1 MEEVGAESAPVDF
14 GTSGDDMPE
23 WKDIDSTLGVPKPWS
38 MVDVPDLFLTN
49 LIHDVDHTFTDDSLT
64 DFSSTM
70 NNSGSETESNSDAF
84 KDFMMRQSS
93 PESLSNT
100 PPLVQHGSEGGVDSA
115 MTSPPDF
122 PMDGQDM
129 TPLTNQQLASIFG
142 FSPTSSWNQEPT
154 QGISPTSVQQ
164 SPPMPVHKP
173 VIPIRPTSSLPDS
186 QLSDS
191 QVPSG
196 TPTQESILAPL
207 HMQPGSN
214 SNAMTALNRLRA
226 VTHECEKKKQAN
238 KQRQVK
244 SSSPATTPQ
253 ASTSSSMPADASD
266 MWTRKNAHNAI
277 ERRYRS
283 NINDRI
289 AGLRDVVPA
298 LREMQSRGPRRKR
311 RRGKAEEVEL
321 VDGIRAATKLSK
333 ATILSKATEYICYL
347 KSREVRLSREVAGLH
362 MLLRSLEGG
371 DELMSQWNA
380 EMERL
385 HAMYPPMDAVY
396 PDGPTVPLSPS
407 EDAEEG
413 DLVDESDD
421 ADDSESVSS
430 GGEPMRTKAARYM
443 LGAFLIPSLLG
454 RADWGTEAPG
464 VVPQTHVMGVCHQLW
479 KRSLGSSDAAH
490 PYDHIP
496 FYDLVWEFLRGC
508 TLLGLVV
515 VVLLSI
521 GAHIRQWSRRLS
533 LKQSSRLQFVAG
545 AEALLRTPAEQAQ
558 AAEPVDRGHAKRM
571 YAQLGELL
579 HVPRTYMALTWG
591 TAYACLCLL
600 ATVIPGVTAW
610 IRYASVD
617 PTVSLLHRRAHMRRA
632 ELEVTLGGDI
642 QPDLAQ
648 RLYTLVMVQYAA
660 RVYGAA
666 LDETL
671 LLALIYCD
679 LAQHTRLPFLMR
691 HGAYLW
697 RTTGARLVDAP
708 NSDEASQRMLAE
720 LLSVPVPQALDYART
735 TTTETSVIISPLAN
749 MLEALRHEALLSYWT
764 TMITSMMRTASLAEK
779 QWSPNVLDVIKDSA
793 SLKDI
798 QQQLRTLS
806 RDGASSAAFTEQMLV
821 AHGMLDLAAGRLTR
835 AQMHARSLKQHQPT
849 SLAAQQFLALWK
861 DTPLVA
867 GVPNGPVDM
876 LASVVIGWFV
886 LLRKQH
892 LHGDKQE
899 VSDQVAVCT
908 STLQALASQC
918 LWTFVSPPEKGG
930 HVHFQPKQ
938 APCLV
943 HALDLLLDQLNP

>member
-1 MEEVGAESAPVDF
+1 MKEMGTESAPVDF
-14 GTSGDDMPE
+14 GTSVEDMNE
-23 WKDIDSTLGVPKPWS
+23 WKDMDSALYVPKPWS

-64 DFSSTM
+64 DFSNTM

-93 PESLSNT
+93 PESLSDT
-100 PPLVQHGSEGGVDSA
+100 PPLVHHSGDSGVNGT
-115 MTSPPDF
+115 MTSPPDLH
-122 PMDGQDM
+122 MDTNDM
-129 TPLTNQQLASIFG
+129 APLTNQQLASIFG
-142 FSPTSSWNQEPT
+142 FLPTSTWSQEAT
-154 QGISPTSVQQ
+154 QGVSPTSVQ
-164 SPPMPVHKP
+164 SPPMTVDTPKLPV
-173 VIPIRPTSSLPDS
+173 RPASSIPDS
-186 QLSDS
+186 KSSDS
-191 QVPSG
+191 KVAPGAPS
-196 TPTQESILAPL
+196 QDSILAPL

-226 VTHECEKKKQAN
+226 VTHECEQKKQAN
-238 KQRQVK
+238 GQRQAK
-244 SSSPATTPQ
+244 LSSSATKPQ
-253 ASTSSSMPADASD
+253 ASALSNMPADTND

-298 LREMQSRGPRRKR
+298 LRELQSRGPRRKR

-371 DELMSQWNA
+371 DELMLQWNA

-396 PDGPTVPLSPS
+396 PDGSAPPLSPS
-407 EDAEEG
+407 DDAEEG
-413 DLVDESDD
+413 DLDESDD

-454 RADWGTEAPG
+454 RADWGTEAPSAAS
-464 VVPQTHVMGVCHQLW
+464 QTHVMGVCHQLW
-479 KRSLGSSDAAH
+479 KRSLGSLDTVH

-496 FYDLVWEFLRGC
+496 LYDLVWELLRGC
-508 TLLGLVV
+508 TLLGLIL
-515 VVLLSI
+515 VVLMSV
-521 GAHIRQWSRRLS
+521 GARIRQWRRRLE

-558 AAEPVDRGHAKRM
+558 AAEPVDRGHAKHM
-571 YAQLGELL
+571 YAQLTELL
-579 HVPRTYMALTWG
+579 HVPRAYMALFWCISRT
-591 TAYACLCLL
+591 CLCLI
-600 ATVIPGVTAW
+600 ATVIPDVTAW
-610 IRYASVD
+610 IRYTSVD
-617 PTVSLLHRRAHMRRA
+617 PTVSLLYRRAHMRLA
-632 ELEVTLGGDI
+632 ELEITLGCDI
-642 QPDLAQ
+642 QPDLIQ
-648 RLYTLVMVQYAA
+648 RLYTLVMVQYAV
-660 RVYGAA
+660 RVYGAT

-679 LAQHTRLPFLMR
+679 FAQRTRLPFLMR

-697 RTTGARLVDAP
+697 RTTGARLVDEP
-708 NSDEASQRMLAE
+708 NPDEASQRMLAE
-720 LLSVPVPQALDYART
+720 LLSVPVQQALAYART
-735 TTTETSVIISPLAN
+735 TTTEASVIISPLAN

-764 TMITSMMRTASLAEK
+764 TMITSMMRTASSSEK
-779 QWSPNVLDVIKDSA
+779 PRTPNVLDVINDTA

-798 QQQLRTLS
+798 QQQLQILS

-835 AQMHARSLKQHQPT
+835 AQMHARLLKQHQPT

-861 DTPLVA
+861 DAPLVA
-867 GVPNGPVDM
+867 STPNGPVDM
-876 LASVVIGWFV
+876 LASVVVGWFV

-892 LHGDKQE
+892 LHDEKLE
-899 VSDQVAVCT
+899 LCDQVGACT

-930 HVHFQPKQ
+930 HVLLQPKQ

-943 HALDLLLDQLNP
+943 HALDLLMDQLSP